1 MYEKDFDNFYIV
13 YDIVGEDSF
22 VFDKDF
28 IF

>member
-1 MYEKDFDNFYIV
+1 MYEKYFDNFYIV
-13 YDIVGEDSF
+13 FDIVGEDSF